1 MLRGNRFNGFPALAQ
16 RGLIAGSRLKPL
28 KRLGRKGAVAVS
40 PL

>member
-1 MLRGNRFNGFPALAQ
+1 MLGGNPFDGFPPLAQ
-16 RGLIAGSRLKPL
+16 WGLIAGSRLKPL